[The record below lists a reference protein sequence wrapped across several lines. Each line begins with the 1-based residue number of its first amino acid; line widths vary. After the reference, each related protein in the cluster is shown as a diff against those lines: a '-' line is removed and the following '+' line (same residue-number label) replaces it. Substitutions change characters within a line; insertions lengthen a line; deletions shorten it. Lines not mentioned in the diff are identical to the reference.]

1 MSALTAPTAPAT
13 PAQLLLQPM
22 PLAAH
27 RAVVPE
33 AWQQFLAFDFGV
45 KRTGVASG
53 NRLIG
58 AGQALPTIHAE
69 ANAARLDAA
78 AALIAQWQPQ
88 ALVVGIPTHPD
99 GAAHD
104 NTARALRFARQLHAR
119 CGLAVYGVDER
130 YSSVEAHARGARDA
144 DAGAACVI
152 LERFFEEIA
161 P

>member
-1 MSALTAPTAPAT
+1 MTQAQTAPH
-13 PAQLLLQPM
+13 QM

-27 RAVVPE
+27 RAVVPQH
-33 AWQQFLAFDFGV
+33 WQQFLAFDFGP

-58 AGQALPTIHAE
+58 AGSALKTIHTE
-69 ANAARLDAA
+69 ANAARLDAV

-99 GAAHD
+99 GAAHE

-119 CGLAVYGVDER
+119 FGLTVYGVDER
-130 YSSVEAHARGARDA
+130 YSTVEANARGARDA